1 MKHIL
6 LIGALLCTVIASA
19 QQTGALQE
27 KADKYFG
34 INPYSASREGIA
46 DLLEEKYHLTDIWR
60 RTRSKDSL
68 FYMRG
73 FTTEFN
79 PFSIPVQSVEFQ
91 VREATRSKKRR
102 DGSTIKD
109 TVLVVQVVGLTD
121 TTLQAKKQVEDEWRS
136 IAADFRKSYFVVR
149 ENEQREKGELLYA
162 NTWFGAE
169 TGVFNSVAGFGLH
182 YKDNKTHCVDVML
195 FFANR

>member
-6 LIGALLCTVIASA
+6 LIGALLFTTIAAA
-19 QQTGALQE
+19 QQTGVLLE
-27 KADKYFG
+27 KAEKYFG
-34 INPYSASREGIA
+34 INPYSANREGIA
-46 DLLEEKYHLTDIWR
+46 DLLQEKYHLTDVWR
-60 RTRSKDSL
+60 RSRSKDSL

-91 VREATRSKKRR
+91 VREGTRSLKRL
-102 DGSTIKD
+102 DGSILRD

-121 TTLQAKKQVEDEWRS
+121 TTLQAKKQVEDEWRAIKAEFGEDYNMFPGS
-136 IAADFRKSYFVVR
+136 QK
-149 ENEQREKGELLYA
+149 REKRKLLYA
-162 NTWFGAE
+162 HTWFAVDK
-169 TGVFNSVAGFGLH
+169 VFNGTLGFGLH
-182 YKDNKTHCVDVML
+182 YKDKKTHCISVSL